1 MGDGRVQC
9 LAGAAVWWMWGCGE
23 EPTRDPGPGPDPA
36 AHSGAH
42 SAPGGH
48 TGPPAVHT
56 GSAAPTDVVLVVLD
70 DVGTDE
76 FAAYGVHPDQPKLP
90 VLESLA
96 SGGLVFEHAY
106 GAPTCS
112 PARAA
117 LYTGRHGRRS
127 GMGRWI
133 LPSEEQYTLPVQAT
147 LATVLAAASPP
158 WTTAFV
164 GKWHL
169 VSYDRPSPWTH
180 PAELGFVDFRGP
192 LANVGEPVDPGNG
205 RNYFRWELAT
215 SEGLSS
221 VSTYAT
227 TGQVDD
233 ALEALASMPS
243 PSLLVL
249 SLTAAHVPL
258 HLPPP
263 ELLSTPVDDT
273 SPDWALQR
281 AAAEALDHEL
291 GRLLDTMDAAR
302 RERTTFVVVG
312 DNGTDR
318 DFIRPPFSTA
328 RHKGTLYDGGV
339 RVPLVVSGPL
349 ATPGRTEALVHVVD
363 VLPTLAELA
372 GAPLP
377 AGPLDGASF
386 AATLA
391 DPGSTGPREYV
402 YSELFAPNGP
412 GPWTQDESMVR
423 NRDHKFVR
431 DAITGAESL
440 FHYVPGALD
449 EGPDL
454 LLTGQATALDLAAAD
469 ELRGVLAAH
478 LDALAAGV
486 PVPLR

>member
-1 MGDGRVQC
+1 M
-9 LAGAAVWWMWGCGE
+9 WWMWGCGE
-23 EPTRDPGPGPDPA
+23 EPKVDGRGRSDPA
-36 AHSGAH
+36 VHSGGPAT
-42 SAPGGH
+42 GGH
-48 TGPPAVHT
+48 TGRSGVHSGT
-56 GSAAPTDVVLVVLD
+56 SASTDVVLVVLD

-96 SGGLVFEHAY
+96 AEGLVFDHAY

-133 LPSEEQYTLPVQAT
+133 LPSEERYTLPPQPT

-158 WTTAFV
+158 WATAFV

-169 VSYDRPSPWTH
+169 VSYDRQSPWSH
-180 PAELGFVDFRGP
+180 PGELGFVDFRGP
-192 LANVGEPVDPGNG
+192 LGNVGEPVDPGNG
-205 RNYFRWELAT
+205 RNYFRWERAT
-215 SEGLSS
+215 VDGLSS

-233 ALEALASMPS
+233 ALEVLASMPS

-249 SLTAAHVPL
+249 SLNAAHVPL
-258 HLPPP
+258 HVPPA
-263 ELLSTPVDDT
+263 ELVSTPVDET

-281 AAAEALDHEL
+281 AAAEAADHEL
-291 GRLLDTMDAAR
+291 GRLLGAMDPER

-328 RHKGTLYDGGV
+328 RHKGTLFDGGV

-363 VLPTLAELA
+363 VLPTLAELS

-377 AGPLDGASF
+377 EGPLDGASF

-391 DPGSTGPREYV
+391 DPGSAGPREYV

-423 NRDHKFVR
+423 DRHHKLVR
-431 DAITGAESL
+431 DAITGTESL
-440 FHYVPGALD
+440 YRYVPGALD

-454 LLTGQATALDLAAAD
+454 LVAGATAADLAAAD
-469 ELRGVLAAH
+469 VLRGVLAAH